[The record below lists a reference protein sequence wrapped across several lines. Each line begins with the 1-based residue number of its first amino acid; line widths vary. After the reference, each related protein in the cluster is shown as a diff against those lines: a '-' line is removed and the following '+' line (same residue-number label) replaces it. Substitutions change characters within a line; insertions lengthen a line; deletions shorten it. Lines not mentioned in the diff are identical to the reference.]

1 MAFLFKSPLFRRQFF
16 ALVALVALLLG
27 ALAGA
32 MLVRT
37 RSAIMERDAFI
48 AASYRDAV
56 ADSLNHWLDDRIAD
70 VRRTGDEI
78 ELVSSKGGSLT
89 DLWRRFRTL
98 SEPGEPFI
106 DFLLADEKGDIVS
119 GRAETIT
126 RVVNVADRDYVRA
139 ALDGRPFV
147 SPLFQGRL
155 TGSFIF
161 AVSRPV
167 EVGGRRWALAG
178 IVSLEQLAAIVESL
192 NLQGLG
198 SAYLINA
205 EYELVA
211 APGFSRAAPGGE
223 SPAPNPA
230 SDLAGALGSAERG
243 VGSYRNLDGDLV
255 TGAWARIERLGLWLV
270 IEFDR
275 ELALRPVA
283 DLLAFLRWV
292 AVIAFVALFFLAYV
306 LAARL
311 IEPIERLLAAVKQVR
326 DAQYQGSIAI
336 KTGTEL
342 DELVHS
348 INDMARAVRDREER
362 LRESAATDSL
372 TGLYN
377 HGKIVEYLELE
388 LKRAR
393 RDGLPVCFVM
403 ADIDHFKSVNDRYG
417 HQAGDDA
424 LRGVAELMRSLVRD
438 ADLLG
443 RYGGE
448 EFAVILGARDREE
461 AAGFCE
467 RVRSAVEG
475 KEFLCAGTTL
485 RLTISLGY
493 ALAEPGERGGL
504 ELVARADRALYA
516 AKAAG
521 RNAVRGS
528 DE

>member
-16 ALVALVALLLG
+16 ALVALVALLIG

-48 AASYRDAV
+48 VASYRDAV
-56 ADSLNHWLDDRIAD
+56 AGSLDHWLDDRITD
-70 VRRTGDEI
+70 VRRAGEEI
-78 ELVSSKGGSLT
+78 ERVAAGGASLSG
-89 DLWRRFRTL
+89 LWRRFRDL
-98 SEPGEPFI
+98 SGPGEPFI

-126 RVVNVADRDYVRA
+126 RAVNVADRDYVRA
-139 ALDGRPFV
+139 ALDGVPFV
-147 SPLFQGRL
+147 SSLFQGRL

-161 AVSRPV
+161 ALSRPV
-167 EVGGRRWALAG
+167 EVGGERWALAG

-198 SAYLINA
+198 SAYLLSD
-205 EYELVA
+205 ELELVA
-211 APGFSRAAPGGE
+211 APGFSREAPGGE
-223 SPAPNPA
+223 GPAPNPA
-230 SDLAGALGSAERG
+230 AGLADALGTAERG
-243 VGSYRNLDGDLV
+243 VGAYRNLDGELV

-283 DLLAFLRWV
+283 DLLSFLRWV
-292 AVIAFVALFFLAYV
+292 AVVAFVALFFLAYV

-311 IEPIERLLAAVKQVR
+311 IQPIERLLAAVKQVR
-326 DAQYQGSIAI
+326 DAEYRGSIAI

-342 DELVHS
+342 DELVLS

-377 HGKIVEYLELE
+377 HGKIVEYLDLE

-403 ADIDHFKSVNDRYG
+403 ADIDHFKAVNDRYG

-448 EFAVILGARDREE
+448 EFAVILGARDRAE

-467 RVRSAVEG
+467 RVRAAVEA
-475 KEFLCAGTTL
+475 KDFACSGTNL

-493 ALAEPGERGGL
+493 ALARPGERSGQ